1 MRTPEER
8 RGDLSAQLAA
18 NLRGAVRVQEIAQKY
33 GVDVVL
39 GMMTGVQDY
48 SERMIRAQLERL
60 DNGEYSFEDFC
71 DGDGIL
77 SFGQTEDE
85 PIWVRL
91 RVKKHGDS
99 MTIDFA
105 GSDDQVEGPMNAPLA
120 VTASGV
126 YTAVKMI
133 IDPNDIIPANSGTW
147 RAIDVLAPE
156 GSVVNVL
163 PPAPVV
169 YANHEMTHRI
179 ADMVFGAVAQ
189 GYPERALACSQG
201 TSAILTLGGQDPRTG
216 QRYVS
221 YETLGGGMGAR
232 PNQDGIN
239 AVKAGISNTMNTPVE
254 ELEMRF
260 PVQVDKYEIVADSGG
275 AGQYRGGC
283 GVRRVWRVVG
293 HTATAT
299 ICCERTKSPPFG
311 LLGGHAG
318 APTSVHVVDP
328 QGNRDTRNSKGPA
341 FPVPDGYSIAYDVAG
356 SGGYGNPTNR
366 DPASIHKDIINGYVS
381 PDQAQEEYGVD
392 ASGMV
397 CEYCGGMTSAP

>member
-1 MRTPEER
+1 M
-8 RGDLSAQLAA
+8 
-18 NLRGAVRVQEIAQKY
+18 
-33 GVDVVL
+33 
-39 GMMTGVQDY
+39 
-48 SERMIRAQLERL
+48 
-60 DNGEYSFEDFC
+60 
-71 DGDGIL
+71 
-77 SFGQTEDE
+77 
-85 PIWVRL
+85 
-91 RVKKHGDS
+91 KKHGDS

-105 GSDDQVEGPMNAPLA
+105 GSDDQVGGPHERPLA

-133 IDPNDIIPANSGTW
+133 IDPNDIIPRQLRHLARHRCAGPRRQRGE
-147 RAIDVLAPE
+147 RAAPRPRR
-156 GSVVNVL
+156 L
-163 PPAPVV
+163 RQPRDD
-169 YANHEMTHRI
+169 HRI

-189 GYPERALACSQG
+189 GYPDRALACSQG

-275 AGQYRGGC
+275 AGEYRGGC
-283 GVRRVWRVVG
+283 GVRRIWRVVG

-318 APTSVHVVDP
+318 APTRVHVVDP
-328 QGNRDTRNSKGPA
+328 PRQPRHAQQQGPRLPRPRRLLHRLRRSRLRRLRRPRQPRPRQHPRRHHQRLRHPRPGAAGVRRGRVRN
-341 FPVPDGYSIAYDVAG
+341 
-356 SGGYGNPTNR
+356 
-366 DPASIHKDIINGYVS
+366 
-381 PDQAQEEYGVD
+381 GV
-392 ASGMV
+392 
-397 CEYCGGMTSAP
+397 

>member
-1 MRTPEER
+1 M
-8 RGDLSAQLAA
+8 
-18 NLRGAVRVQEIAQKY
+18 
-33 GVDVVL
+33 
-39 GMMTGVQDY
+39 
-48 SERMIRAQLERL
+48 
-60 DNGEYSFEDFC
+60 
-71 DGDGIL
+71 
-77 SFGQTEDE
+77 
-85 PIWVRL
+85 
-91 RVKKHGDS
+91 KKHGDS

-189 GYPERALACSQG
+189 GYPDRALACSQG

-275 AGQYRGGC
+275 AGEYRGGC

-299 ICCERTKSPPFG
+299 ICCRAHQVATLRPAGRPRWRTHQRPCGRPPRQPRHPQQQGPRLPRPPTATPSP
-311 LLGGHAG
+311 
-318 APTSVHVVDP
+318 T
-328 QGNRDTRNSKGPA
+328 T
-341 FPVPDGYSIAYDVAG
+341 
-356 SGGYGNPTNR
+356 
-366 DPASIHKDIINGYVS
+366 
-381 PDQAQEEYGVD
+381 
-392 ASGMV
+392 
-397 CEYCGGMTSAP
+397 

>member
-1 MRTPEER
+1 MATSVPS
-8 RGDLSAQLAA
+8 LPPTSVAQSASK
-18 NLRGAVRVQEIAQKY
+18 EIAQKY

-60 DNGEYSFEDFC
+60 DDGEYSFEDFC

-133 IDPNDIIPANSGTW
+133 IDPNDLIPANSGTW
-147 RAIDVLAPE
+147 RAINVLAPE

-239 AVKAGISNTMNTPVE
+239 AVKAGISNTMNTPGGRAGDA
-254 ELEMRF
+254 L
-260 PVQVDKYEIVADSGG
+260 PSAGGQVRNRPRQRWRRRVPWRLRG
-275 AGQYRGGC
+275 ASRLARGGPHRHRHHLLRAHQVATLRPA
-283 GVRRVWRVVG
+283 GRPRWRAHQRPRSRPSRQPRHPQQQGPRLPRPRRLLHRLRRSRLRRLRRPR
-293 HTATAT
+293 HTATPPASTTTSSTAT
-299 ICCERTKSPPFG
+299 CHRKRRKRSMASTPQPWC
-311 LLGGHAG
+311 
-318 APTSVHVVDP
+318 APTAE
-328 QGNRDTRNSKGPA
+328 T
-341 FPVPDGYSIAYDVAG
+341 
-356 SGGYGNPTNR
+356 
-366 DPASIHKDIINGYVS
+366 
-381 PDQAQEEYGVD
+381 
-392 ASGMV
+392 
-397 CEYCGGMTSAP
+397 